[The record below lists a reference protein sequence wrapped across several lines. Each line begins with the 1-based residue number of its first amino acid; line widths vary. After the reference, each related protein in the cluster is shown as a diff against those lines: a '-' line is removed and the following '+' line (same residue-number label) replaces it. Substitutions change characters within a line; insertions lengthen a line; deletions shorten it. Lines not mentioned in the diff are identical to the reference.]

1 LARHCGRYRCRLTES
16 GARRGVFIASGRSRC
31 VRVCAGGHREYQPA
45 MRSGICRPV
54 SGVSAGDAFGY
65 LPAGVGGMCSRCVR
79 AMLPTMRLGYVSH
92 AFGLCVSHAFGLC
105 SSPCRSRR
113 ARLCRSR
120 HAPAGRVP
128 ATLSWAFLLDAVA
141 HGLHLQMHFPLG
153 RMASRR
159 PLAAVLAAIGR
170 MLLTSAIMKSQ
181 AQFRYTEYPDM
192 FA

>member
-1 LARHCGRYRCRLTES
+1 
-16 GARRGVFIASGRSRC
+16 
-31 VRVCAGGHREYQPA
+31 
-45 MRSGICRPV
+45 MRSGMCRPA
-54 SGVSAGDAFGY
+54 SGVSARDAFGY
-65 LPAGVGGMCSRCVR
+65 LSARVGGMCSRCVR

-105 SSPCRSRR
+105 TSPYRSRR

-120 HAPAGRVP
+120 YAPAGRVP
-128 ATLSWAFLLDAVA
+128 ATLSWAFLLGAVA
-141 HGLHLQMHFPLG
+141 HDLHLQMHFPFE
-153 RMASRR
+153 RTASRR

-192 FA
+192 FG